1 MYLMLQVAEAIN
13 TKSSKIPFFTIHDSI
28 LTTHSNMKKINGI
41 MSSTITSI
49 TNIPVGLKSQ
59 NLIPPV
65 TIDEGVFSDV
75 MSKFNIKSEKKWDNY
90 QVYISKLNVKKGI
103 DLLITDQNTLS
114 EFYQRFELN

>member
-28 LTTHSNMKKINGI
+28 LTTQSNMKKINGI

-59 NLIPPV
+59 NLIPPN
-65 TIDEGVFSDV
+65 TIDDEVFSDL

-114 EFYQRFELN
+114 ELYERFELN